1 MVDSGAGLVV
11 ELCTEMLDNAQPSR
25 FELKARV
32 RGSCEG
38 TSKRHAAA
46 PGQQG
51 VCEAE
56 AAECWQYCAAT
67 ERTGQPAHEH
77 FM

>member
-1 MVDSGAGLVV
+1 MVDSAGLVV

-25 FELKARV
+25 FELQARV
-32 RGSCEG
+32 RSCEG
-38 TSKRHAAA
+38 KRHAA
-46 PGQQG
+46 PGQG
-51 VCEAE
+51 GE
-56 AAECWQYCAAT
+56 AAEWQYCAAT